1 MIVMEIEKTRQNEP
15 VDPET
20 GEMTNKAIIPQ
31 WMMNEFELLKRQ
43 RFISG
48 TSHEERVKKSLAL
61 GGNSRDFEVSLLLCD
76 NQEAYASEANHLFQK
91 KFRNI
96 TRNEKAIAAK
106 FRKIKGN
113 FKNHYPTDDHSIAQ
127 KRLRFGTIIHSVTGL
142 NVKDALDDAYQ
153 LKIEVPK
160 CVKKCPGLTFYGV
173 LEAEVIS
180 YRNMVRNQE
189 YESRNIDETDDLEKE
204 KNYIKLINTRELG
217 QHLGESVLN
226 GEDGQI
232 CIHLHV
238 LLVAKNESIFKKF
251 QSILQETN
259 LWNSG
264 TRRIQI
270 KTFRERFNDKNK
282 PVTFSL
288 KDMARYM
295 SKGGTI
301 IHDRLPALKYKINAP
316 NDKLTTYDEF
326 LEAQSLYDEDGLFDE
341 YHEGKVRTK
350 KFTTDF
356 LSLSPLEINVL
367 HEVNEG
373 MMNFDESRTGH
384 IIKLGHW

>member
-1 MIVMEIEKTRQNEP
+1 MIVMEVGKTNQDEIA
-15 VDPET
+15 DPET
-20 GEMTNKAIIPQ
+20 GEITNKSVIPQ
-31 WMMNEFELLKRQ
+31 WMMDEFELLKRQ

-48 TSHEERVKKSLAL
+48 TSYEERVKKSLEL
-61 GGNSRDFEVSLLLCD
+61 GGNSRDFEVSLLLSD
-76 NQEAYASEANHLFQK
+76 NQEAYASEANYLFQK
-91 KFRNI
+91 KFKNI
-96 TRNEKAIAAK
+96 TRTEKAIAAK
-106 FRKIKGN
+106 FRKFKGN
-113 FKNHYPTDDHSIAQ
+113 SKNHYPTDDHSIAQ
-127 KRLRFGTIIHSVTGL
+127 KRLRFGTVIHTVTGL
-142 NVKDALDDAYQ
+142 NAKDALDDGYQ
-153 LKIEVPK
+153 LKIEFTK
-160 CVKKCPGLTFYGV
+160 CVKKCPGLAGYAV

-180 YRNMVRNQE
+180 YRNMVKNQE
-189 YESRNIDETDDLEKE
+189 YESKNIDELDDPEKE

-217 QHLGESVLN
+217 QHLGESLLN

-264 TRRIQI
+264 SRRIQI
-270 KTFRERFNDKNK
+270 KTFREKFDDKNK
-282 PVTFSL
+282 PVTLSL

-301 IHDRLPALKYKINAP
+301 IHDKNPALKYKLYAP

-326 LEAQSLYDEDGLFDE
+326 LNAQSLYDEDGLIDE
-341 YHEGKVRTK
+341 YHESKIRTK